1 MNYQLIL
8 SLVQS
13 IIDTI
18 SNVSKGVVGVLK
30 THTFAVNVKNPV
42 KKVDVKGQV
51 VVSNLKNLDK
61 PLENLKKAVFGVSE
75 AVVQRSNEVVVKNF
89 PEEIKVSNFP
99 KSKIEDLLADLIKK
113 VYTLHKPLSD
123 KEFTIKQMPEVVVEN
138 LEFESGK
145 IVKAIKG
152 LKLDPKINVQ
162 APKPD
167 RIVVPPAQVN
177 VEQIEIDYEKL
188 AKSISGEI
196 PEIDYKKLASVLS
209 KEMSGFVVTGGG
221 GGGKYAFKKSDG
233 TATYG
238 LVDENRH
245 LQVDVLSAPTPAST
259 DEPKY
264 YTHDVDRQTTYTY
277 IGSLTI
283 LGLWQISK
291 ITNVTGVTRYMR
303 GTTGYTTNW
312 TNRESLDYGYINEV

>member
-1 MNYQLIL
+1 MNYQFVIK
-8 SLVQS
+8 LVQS

-18 SNVSKGVVGVLK
+18 TNVSGDVVSAFK
-30 THTFAVNVKNPV
+30 SHTFAVNVKNPV

-61 PLENLKKAVFGVSE
+61 PLENIKKAVFGVSE
-75 AVVQRSNEVVVKNF
+75 AVAQRSNEVVVKNF
-89 PEEIKVSNFP
+89 PEEVKISNFP
-99 KSKIEDLLADLIKK
+99 KSKIEDLLADLIKN

-123 KEFTIKQMPEVVVEN
+123 KEFTIKQMPGVVVEN
-138 LEFESGK
+138 LEFENGK

-188 AKSISGEI
+188 AKSIAGEI

-209 KEMSGFVVTGGG
+209 KEMSGIVVTGGG
-221 GGGKYAFKKSDG
+221 GGGKFAFKTSDG
-233 TATYG
+233 SGTYG
-238 LVDENRH
+238 LVDNDRH
-245 LQVDVLSAPTPAST
+245 LQVDVVST
-259 DEPKY
+259 IGPEVEPDY
-264 YTHDVDRQTTYTY
+264 YLHDVEEQETY
-277 IGSLTI
+277 IYIGYITTT
-283 LGLWQISK
+283 GLWRIKQ
-291 ITNVTGVTRYMR
+291 VVAETGVTRYAK
-303 GTTGYTTNW
+303 GTTAYTTNW
-312 TNRESLDYGYINEV
+312 TNRESLTYGYINEI